1 MKNKILFNLPKN
13 IKEGIN
19 IQNNLSHKVRLF
31 PLKKDPENVL
41 AIDCSYDKKEGITFV
56 VGVKW
61 SYSERKPIEIIHT
74 SIKTSF
80 PYITGLLSFREL
92 PPIIRLLEKVN
103 KIDLLLIDGQ
113 GILHPRGIGLASH
126 VGILYDR
133 PSIGVAKSRLT
144 GDIKHFDPRSKGFI
158 GDIYLHNKRSGFLYV
173 NKENTKPLYISPGHL
188 IDVNS
193 IERILPRFFKDH
205 RLPEPLFIAD
215 KVSKKI
221 KNEKNT

>member
-1 MKNKILFNLPKN
+1 MKNKILFKLPKN
-13 IKEGIN
+13 VKEGIN
-19 IQNNLSHKVRLF
+19 IQNNLRYKIRLLQ
-31 PLKKDPENVL
+31 LKKDPENVL
-41 AIDCSYDKKEGITFV
+41 AIDCSYDKKKGITFV
-56 VGVKW
+56 VGVRW
-61 SYSERKPIEIIHT
+61 SYSEKKSIEIIHT

-103 KIDLLLIDGQ
+103 NIDLLLMDGQ

-144 GDIKHFDPRSKGFI
+144 GDVKYFDSKSKGVM

-188 IDVNS
+188 IDVTS
-193 IERILPRFFKDH
+193 IERILPCFFKDH

-215 KVSKKI
+215 KISKKV
-221 KNEKNT
+221 KNEKRN